1 MNDNL
6 QQIED
11 INISYFDMALC
22 NGTIEKELEKLTN
35 RQLGYLKLLISED
48 ENNDLSI
55 LDEYIDNELLNRQ
68 SKNAMSL
75 TNENNFVTVRALE
88 EKIVSSMLIQLEQ
101 FEYSDTIRDQIR
113 EINTHTLR
121 TIERYMK
128 STLVQEDSKRQ
139 MIFDFVQAE
148 LNERNEQEKDKQK
161 KLSL

>member
-48 ENNDLSI
+48 ENDLSI

-68 SKNAMSL
+68 FKNAMSL
-75 TNENNFVTVRALE
+75 TSENKFVTVRALE

-101 FEYSDTIRDQIR
+101 FEYSDTMRDQIR

-128 STLVQEDSKRQ
+128 STLVQEDSKRL